1 MVLHIQNVVDVITN
15 SSSELFIINNPNG
28 LGLQEIIDSCVKK
41 LDDKYEEKYLSM
53 EDGLKYLPNVERELQ
68 DYYWYKDI
76 LANDNRPFRDFSD
89 AEVVEGSELTN
100 IELAIKITEHLEGL
114 VMKPYREILSRGN
127 GCTEEQVRELLP
139 KGFEED
145 FEIFFVSDEDLKM
158 EHYGDE
164 EWYNLREIKEQS
176 KRARF
181 FFFPEDLEYESETK
195 PCKEFFPER
204 YHEFVDHFNK
214 IERER
219 QEKEGRVL
227 RVYYSDN
234 LYPYFSTILNQW
246 EHGYTSTME
255 L

>member
-68 DYYWYKDI
+68 NYCWYKNI
-76 LANDNRPFRDFSD
+76 LANGSCPFRGFSD
-89 AEVVEGSELTN
+89 SEVIESAELTN
-100 IELAIKITEHLEGL
+100 VELLNKISEHLEDM
-114 VMKPYREILSRGN
+114 VMKPYKEILSNGN
-127 GCTEEQVRELLP
+127 GCTEEQLRKLFP

-145 FEIFFVSDEDLKM
+145 FVIFFVSDEDLKM
-158 EHYGDE
+158 DFYSDE
-164 EWYNLREIKEQS
+164 ELHNLREVKEQS

-181 FFFPEDLEYESETK
+181 FCSPEDLNYEFEDKTS
-195 PCKEFFPER
+195 KEFFPEK
-204 YHEFVDHFNK
+204 YHEFVDHFNA

-219 QEKEGRVL
+219 QEKEGRVS
-227 RVYYSDN
+227 RVYFSDN